1 MEMFP
6 QNSWKVID
14 QWLQLFQPLLI
25 LVCLTKTTCRI
36 SIFPTGYI
44 LPPVGIPFGYLTFQ
58 KSIRKNFSTLHWYTC
73 SDTVNTIV
81 IFEIIVVLKTNYLHK
96 QNGFFFKF
104 YVIFSLVLF
113 FVFLNIIIV
122 TCISIFLPYQISS
135 PSMHIYFGVTLNGV
149 ACLCWEGRWNSRRCI
164 KYLVTSLITRT
175 NPMDI
180 WLITW
185 PMTIWRQHIAR
196 LF

>member
-25 LVCLTKTTCRI
+25 WVCLTKTTCRI

-58 KSIRKNFSTLHWYTC
+58 KSIRKNFSTLHGYTC

-81 IFEIIVVLKTNYLHK
+81 IFEIIVVLKANYLHI
-96 QNGFFFKF
+96 QNGFLKSFTS
-104 YVIFSLVLF
+104 II
-113 FVFLNIIIV
+113 FVFSNINIL
-122 TCISIFLPYQISS
+122 TCSNMYSNFSFVSNFFPIYAYLLWG
-135 PSMHIYFGVTLNGV
+135 HIERG
-149 ACLCWEGRWNSRRCI
+149 CLSLLGRAM
-164 KYLVTSLITRT
+164 K
-175 NPMDI
+175 
-180 WLITW
+180 
-185 PMTIWRQHIAR
+185 
-196 LF
+196 

>member
-25 LVCLTKTTCRI
+25 WVCLTRTTCRI

-58 KSIRKNFSTLHWYTC
+58 KSIRKNFSTLHGYTC

-96 QNGFFFKF
+96 QNGFFFKVLRYF
-104 YVIFSLVLF
+104 QFSVIFCFLKYYHSYMYFNFSAVSNFFPIYADLIRGHTERGCLSLL
-113 FVFLNIIIV
+113 
-122 TCISIFLPYQISS
+122 
-135 PSMHIYFGVTLNGV
+135 
-149 ACLCWEGRWNSRRCI
+149 GRAM
-164 KYLVTSLITRT
+164 K
-175 NPMDI
+175 
-180 WLITW
+180 
-185 PMTIWRQHIAR
+185 
-196 LF
+196 